1 MKCSRLAF
9 TLLCLAALSP
19 AMAKEAAVA
28 EALPPGGWV
37 PAVRERIN
45 ALIERNRGNPDA
57 YAVFDFD
64 YTTAIGDLSYACMWR
79 LMETFDF
86 KTDDFRRLFVEGLP
100 SGYEE
105 EAETVCALA
114 TKLKPFAGSDLTK
127 RPEWREFIMC
137 YWTFYRRLFVAVGD
151 YRAYLWRSRMF
162 AGHTPEELRA
172 LATDAVRQNLA
183 KGHMYRPSYMPKE
196 KRGLVIPQEM
206 KDLFRALRQA
216 GIAVYIVSGS
226 FQETLWAATGP
237 DFGLDIDPSCV
248 FGADFRKDATGRY
261 MPEMVKGCVKSGE
274 KPAFIRAHI
283 APRHHGAEPVL
294 TAGDS
299 MGDYTMLTEFRN
311 LQLALVFM
319 RNWREKEMH
328 ELVASGGRVVA
339 QGRDESRG
347 VFIPEPKCIEP
358 GEEGCRHD

>member
-1 MKCSRLAF
+1 MKCSRLTF

-86 KTDDFRRLFVEGLP
+86 KTDDFRKLFVEGLP

-114 TKLKPFAGSDLTK
+114 AKLKPFVGSDLTK
-127 RPEWREFIMC
+127 RSEWREFIMC

-172 LATDAVRQNLA
+172 LATDAVRQNVA

-196 KRGLVIPQEM
+196 K
-206 KDLFRALRQA
+206 
-216 GIAVYIVSGS
+216 
-226 FQETLWAATGP
+226 
-237 DFGLDIDPSCV
+237 
-248 FGADFRKDATGRY
+248 
-261 MPEMVKGCVKSGE
+261 
-274 KPAFIRAHI
+274 
-283 APRHHGAEPVL
+283 
-294 TAGDS
+294 
-299 MGDYTMLTEFRN
+299 
-311 LQLALVFM
+311 
-319 RNWREKEMH
+319 
-328 ELVASGGRVVA
+328 
-339 QGRDESRG
+339 
-347 VFIPEPKCIEP
+347 
-358 GEEGCRHD
+358 